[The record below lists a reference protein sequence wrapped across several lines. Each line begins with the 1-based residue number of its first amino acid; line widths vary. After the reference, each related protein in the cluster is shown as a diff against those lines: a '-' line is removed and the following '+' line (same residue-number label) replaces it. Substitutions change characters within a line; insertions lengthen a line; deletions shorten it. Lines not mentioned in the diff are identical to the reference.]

1 MSLLDTIND
10 GEYDMTK
17 ITIALMMFLALLG
30 AIYSVDRILKRNNV
44 RENRHMLVTKWLIIA
59 YLPIVIWL
67 PLSLTIFSPL
77 LSKGVWFLITHLLGI
92 AWTILAFVSFR
103 KKYPN

>member
-1 MSLLDTIND
+1 
-10 GEYDMTK
+10 MTK

-30 AIYSVDRILKRNNV
+30 ALYSVDRVLKKNNI
-44 RENRHMLVTKWLIIA
+44 RKNRHMLVVKWLIIA

-67 PLSLTIFSPL
+67 PISQTVFRPL
-77 LSKGVWFLITHLLGI
+77 LSEGLWFLTTCLLGTTW
-92 AWTILAFVSFR
+92 AILAFVSFR